1 VRERERERE
10 RHLDSHESRVPDNQS
25 LLGGVIRERE
35 FFIDNLQVRIH
46 LIIEMIS
53 VDRPRAMGV

>member
-1 VRERERERE
+1 VLAKQGTEREKERERGSGRE
-10 RHLDSHESRVPDNQS
+10 
-25 LLGGVIRERE
+25 IERE

-53 VDRPRAMGV
+53 VDRPRAIGVRIPFSR